1 MKTKLFGKKIENI
14 YEVDHKWKQIEDKN
28 GEMKTVY
35 TSKPEINKN
44 QKIAE
49 WTEFLGYDGEPHYNS
64 KTESAGFFGW
74 ASYKT
79 VNISESESVSIEEE
93 IFRADLNEMHLHTN
107 KVLETV
113 DVDMEEALDIC
124 KCQIKAFNKMMIE
137 SNSKLMAYCDLHK
150 LVYEDTDAIELFKLV
165 FPDEE
170 YVIEDG
176 VMKVKPKVK
185 VVYADANLYGS
196 LCIDNAT
203 VLSGTTIACNSHTH
217 DCISTI
223 TTTK

>member
-1 MKTKLFGKKIENI
+1 MKTKVFGKKIENI
-14 YEVDHKWKQIEDKN
+14 YGVDHKWKSIKDEN
-28 GEMKTVY
+28 GEDKTVY
-35 TSKPEINKN
+35 TDKPTLTRESKVR
-44 QKIAE
+44 E
-49 WTEFLGYDGEPHYNS
+49 WIELCSYKGEPKYNS
-64 KTESAGFFGW
+64 TRM
-74 ASYKT
+74 YYMYNT
-79 VNISESESVSIEEE
+79 LNISEEEILMIEEE

-107 KVLETV
+107 KVVETIEVNKEDMV
-113 DVDMEEALDIC
+113 DTC

-137 SNSKLMAYCDLHK
+137 SNNRLMAYCDLHK

-176 VMKVKPKVK
+176 VMKVKPKAK

-217 DCISTI
+217 DYINTI
-223 TTTK
+223 TTTR